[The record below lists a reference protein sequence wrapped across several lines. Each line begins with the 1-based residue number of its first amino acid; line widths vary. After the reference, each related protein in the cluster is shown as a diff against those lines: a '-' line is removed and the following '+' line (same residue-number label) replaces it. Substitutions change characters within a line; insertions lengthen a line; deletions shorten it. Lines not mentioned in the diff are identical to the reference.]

1 MKNVLIFGANGM
13 LGSSL
18 LKYFSKIDNIN
29 LFATTR
35 SGKLPENLLSFLGEE
50 NCKPFNACN
59 LDEKQ
64 IDEICNGMDLVL
76 NAIGLIKQKINN
88 NCFLDREKS
97 LLINT
102 IFPIKLAKVAKN
114 LGFQVIQIAT
124 DCVFSG
130 GKGNYLES
138 DLHDPTDIYGLSKS
152 LGEILIPN
160 FHNIRCS
167 LIGFELNSSFSLLN
181 WFLKQSPGST
191 LNGFTNHYWNGLT
204 TLHFSKICAGFL
216 STEINKN
223 MSTHLL
229 PFDQASKYQLLKFFS
244 KYSNRN
250 DILINPIES
259 DKNINRILKTNYKNL
274 NNELW
279 LMGGYTK
286 PPSIEE
292 MIQELFC
299 YEENI
304 QK

>member
-35 SGKLPENLLSFLGEE
+35 NGKLPENLLSFLGEE

-124 DCVFSG
+124 ECVFSG

-138 DLHDPTDIYGLSKS
+138 DLHDPTDIYGSSKS

-259 DKNINRILKTNYKNL
+259 DKNINRILKTNYENL